1 MKKEMQKK
9 NQVASPLDRVHA
21 PAPEVPRGK
30 ATPESFQGL
39 LRLVV
44 ANAENTCNALQLI
57 DKATKGVTWTERG
70 VENRILSIDASGVAT
85 VARKNG
91 GTRAAE
97 LSALRKRV
105 QPLLNDAPSNARYVH
120 TAPTPSGALI
130 IGTRISRFAKRTLVA
145 EVGMV
150 WIRSVLAAHRSTAKP
165 PAIIFDIDDTL
176 CDSAEKGIDHMIRLF
191 QMARRN
197 SLRLHVI
204 SARPESTRKVV
215 LELLNHLCVGVD
227 SENLHLMTDDEYRK
241 AGTAITTNFK
251 HTNFEKVA
259 AKHTVIA
266 RFGDKIWD
274 VARPEQIR
282 STLSGFKDQDAFF
295 CVDPDFFYLSAKL
308 PGEKER

>member
-1 MKKEMQKK
+1 M
-9 NQVASPLDRVHA
+9 
-21 PAPEVPRGK
+21 
-30 ATPESFQGL
+30 
-39 LRLVV
+39 
-44 ANAENTCNALQLI
+44 
-57 DKATKGVTWTERG
+57 
-70 VENRILSIDASGVAT
+70 
-85 VARKNG
+85 
-91 GTRAAE
+91 
-97 LSALRKRV
+97 
-105 QPLLNDAPSNARYVH
+105 H

-241 AGTAITTNFK
+241 GGHRHNDEFK
-251 HTNFEKVA
+251 HTNFKRSRPSTPSSRA
-259 AKHTVIA
+259 SATRYGTSPSQNKSGPPCPSSKIRMPSSASTRFSTFLRNAPA
-266 RFGDKIWD
+266 RKNDSGD
-274 VARPEQIR
+274 
-282 STLSGFKDQDAFF
+282 GDQ
-295 CVDPDFFYLSAKL
+295 K
-308 PGEKER
+308 